1 MQDRRRA
8 ARFAGLAAIA
18 FVATLILLAGL
29 VLGVGGPSPS
39 GPGQG
44 TGLAVASAESSPAP
58 SEPTTVATDTSP
70 SPTTPG
76 ATSSAGSDPVLVGA
90 GDIGDCNTDDD
101 GATAALIDD
110 IPGTVFVAGDNAYPD
125 GSAAKYK
132 ECYEPTWGRFKDR
145 TRPVPGNHDYH
156 TSGATGYK
164 DYFGKAAVNA
174 DGDTWYS
181 YDLGA
186 WHIVVLDS
194 ECEETDS
201 CTADSAQGKWLKA
214 DLAASTAMCTLA
226 MWHVPRFSSGFHG
239 NNKHLDG
246 FWQILY
252 DAGADVVVNGHDHDY
267 ERFAPQDP
275 NAVEDRVK
283 GIREFVA
290 GTGGTTLRVFEKLA
304 ANSELRASV
313 SHGVLKFTLHPT
325 GYNWEF
331 VPTAGDFSDSGSAP
345 CH

>member
-1 MQDRRRA
+1 MQDRRRM
-8 ARFAGLAAIA
+8 ARFVGLAAIA
-18 FVATLILLAGL
+18 FVATLILLGGL

-39 GPGQG
+39 GTDQATG
-44 TGLAVASAESSPAP
+44 TEAASSGSSVEPSQPASLP
-58 SEPTTVATDTSP
+58 IEASLGPTTSQAPP
-70 SPTTPG
+70 SDG
-76 ATSSAGSDPVLVGA
+76 EDPVLVGA

-101 GATAALIDD
+101 EATAALLDN
-110 IPGTVFVAGDNAYPD
+110 IPGTVFAAGDNAYPD

-132 ECYEPTWGRFKDR
+132 GCYEPTWGRHKDR
-145 TRPVPGNHDYH
+145 TRPIPGNHDYH
-156 TSGATGYK
+156 TSGARGYK
-164 DYFGKAAVNA
+164 DYFGAVALNA
-174 DGDTWYS
+174 DGDPWYS
-181 YDLGA
+181 YDLGD
-186 WHIVVLDS
+186 WHIVALDS
-194 ECEETDS
+194 ECAETDQ
-201 CTADSAQGKWLKA
+201 CVADSPQGRWLAA
-214 DLAASTAMCTLA
+214 DLAASRATCTLA

-252 DAGADVVVNGHDHDY
+252 DAGADVIVNGHDHDY

-290 GTGGTTLRVFEKLA
+290 GTGGTKLRPFEKLA
-304 ANSELRASV
+304 ANSELRASI

-325 GYNWEF
+325 SYEWEF
-331 VPTAGDFSDSGSAP
+331 VPTSGHFSDSGSAR